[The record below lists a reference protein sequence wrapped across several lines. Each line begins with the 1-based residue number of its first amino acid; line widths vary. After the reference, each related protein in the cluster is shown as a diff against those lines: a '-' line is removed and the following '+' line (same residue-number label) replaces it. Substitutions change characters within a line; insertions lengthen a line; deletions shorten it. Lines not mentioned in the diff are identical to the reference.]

1 MALVQEC
8 SSLYQVFC
16 SDVSVEGE
24 ARGGMGLG
32 GSGLKGASPLSS
44 RAPAQVSRRP
54 CLLVAFFTSSVTVD
68 SVVKMGEKNWE
79 NSSL

>member
-24 ARGGMGLG
+24 ARAGMGLG
-32 GSGLKGASPLSS
+32 SSGFKGASPLSS
-44 RAPAQVSRRP
+44 RAPAPVSRRP
-54 CLLVAFFTSSVTVD
+54 CLIVAFFTLSVTVD
-68 SVVKMGEKNWE
+68 SVIKMREKN
-79 NSSL
+79 